1 MNTDMD
7 STELFTTDWHPDEN
21 QLLLA
26 LDKELS
32 SDDAAKIEQHLG
44 KCWSCRARSEEMQR
58 GILAFVEYRERRY
71 LPSLPEPP
79 QDFRSFPQQL
89 RDAVREPES
98 PGWFRRL
105 RDRLRNMLI
114 PRWRVQWASVI
125 AGFIAI
131 VIFWVHVLLVPSSLT
146 AAEVLSQA
154 IAAQNPPPRSAGNR
168 NLRWTAHQK
177 VRIRVG
183 EQTMI
188 RDFKWTAGGPVPQAR
203 WDPATDAANW
213 NSPLTAAGF
222 AAWHD
227 GLERKTDRI
236 NRWGDRL
243 TLITKPAD
251 NPIREASLVVRFSD
265 FHPIE
270 QRIQFTSGREVQI
283 REIEFAIVV
292 EKIAPP
298 RNGTR
303 SSRASA
309 TALPTGGAVR
319 QTPRRPDLDDIEL
332 EIRYRMFRQQFD
344 LGEDVKVSRVA
355 DRIIVSG
362 IASSSERARNIRSL
376 LNDMPGVRVSIT
388 MPEQE
393 SSVSVPER
401 PQNTPA
407 LVSSVPVLEEALEA
421 RFGSDEERR
430 QFVDRCLTASDAAL
444 SHAWA
449 LRNLAE
455 RYKAP
460 NENLLSPSSRTKLH
474 EMLSAHLDK
483 LGAFTGELK
492 PLLEMLPSGPV
503 PKAELPADWNGTALS
518 LFKTIQEQDSSV
530 ESLVTVTD
538 QPVQSKQTLVEK
550 FRFTYNRAGVLQD
563 RLKTLIP

>member
-7 STELFTTDWHPDEN
+7 SPKLFTTDWHPDEN

-114 PRWRVQWASVI
+114 PRWKVQWASVI
-125 AGFIAI
+125 AGSVAL
-131 VIFWVHVLLVPSSLT
+131 VIFWVHILLVPSSLT

-154 IAAQNPPPRSAGNR
+154 IAAQNPPPRSAGN
-168 NLRWTAHQK
+168 LSVRWTAHQK

-203 WDPATDAANW
+203 WDSATDAANW
-213 NSPLTAAGF
+213 NSPLSAAGF

-236 NRWGDRL
+236 KRWGDRL
-243 TLITKPAD
+243 TLITEPAD
-251 NPIREASLVVRFSD
+251 SPIREASLVVRFSD
-265 FHPIE
+265 FHPIV

-283 REIEFAIVV
+283 QEIEFAIIV

-298 RNGTR
+298 SNGSS
-303 SSRASA
+303 SSRTSVAA
-309 TALPTGGAVR
+309 PPKGGAVR
-319 QTPRRPDLDDIEL
+319 QTPPRPDLDDIEL

-344 LGEDVKVSRVA
+344 LGEDLKVSRVS

-362 IASSSERARNIRSL
+362 IASSAERARNIRL
-376 LNDMPGVRVSIT
+376 ILNDIPGVRVSIT
-388 MPEQE
+388 MPDRG
-393 SSVSVPER
+393 SSVPVPER
-401 PQNTPA
+401 PQTRPA
-407 LVSSVPVLEEALEA
+407 LASSVPVLEEALEA
-421 RFGSDEERR
+421 GFGSDEERR
-430 QFVDRCLTASDAAL
+430 AFVDRCLMASDDAL

-449 LRNLAE
+449 LKNLAE
-455 RYKAP
+455 RYTA
-460 NENLLSPSSRTKLH
+460 ESESLLSSSSRAKLH
-474 EMLSAHLDK
+474 EMLSAHGNK
-483 LGAFTGELK
+483 VREYTGQLE
-492 PLLEMLPSGPV
+492 PLLQMLPNGPV
-503 PKAELPADWNGTALS
+503 GKIELPADWNRTALS
-518 LFKTIQEQDSSV
+518 VFETVREQDS
-530 ESLVTVTD
+530 LVGALVAGTD
-538 QPVQSKQTLVEK
+538 VPLQNNEALAER
-550 FRFTYNRAGVLQD
+550 FRFTYNSIDILLE
-563 RLKTLIP
+563 RLKTLIH